1 MKFLLITTTQCT
13 VTHTMRCLAIKLI
26 NIKQLLHILPSFE
39 EPGAAALSIVLLLL
53 ISPVRRRRLMRW
65 RRVVRALLVVEVAL
79 VPRRRVRPLSWR
91 VGRMA
96 MAPRGRRVHIW
107 WWWVRMLLRR
117 TIP

>member
-1 MKFLLITTTQCT
+1 M
-13 VTHTMRCLAIKLI
+13 
-26 NIKQLLHILPSFE
+26 LPSFE

-53 ISPVRRRRLMRW
+53 MSPVRRWRLMRW

-79 VPRRRVRPLSWR
+79 VPRRRVRPLRWR
-91 VGRMA
+91 VGRMAMAPRGRRVHILGRMA